1 MEKIELLEKLVE
13 VQEMHI
19 ELMNDFANLQGSL
32 KSLEEVKNR
41 RIADLNNTIEG
52 QSEEIGA
59 LEVENEELKKQIK
72 DLKSQIEDLQKL
84 IPIEVVGQGQ
94 EEKN

>member
-1 MEKIELLEKLVE
+1 MREREIELLEKLVA
-13 VQEMHI
+13 VQEQHI
-19 ELMNDFANLQGSL
+19 ELMQDFANLQGSL

-59 LEVENEELKKQIK
+59 LEVENEELKKQIA
-72 DLKSQIEDLQKL
+72 DLKKQYEELQQSIISIEDCNEQ
-84 IPIEVVGQGQ
+84 
-94 EEKN
+94 N

>member
-1 MEKIELLEKLVE
+1 MKEIELLEKLVD

-59 LEVENEELKKQIK
+59 LEVENEELKKQIA
-72 DLKSQIEDLQKL
+72 DLKKQIEELQKL

-94 EEKN
+94 EEKI

>member
-1 MEKIELLEKLVE
+1 MKEIELLEKLVE

-19 ELMNDFANLQGSL
+19 ELMQDFANLQGSL

-52 QSEEIGA
+52 QSEEIGN
-59 LEVENEELKKQIK
+59 LEVENEELKKQIA
-72 DLKSQIEDLQKL
+72 DLKSQIEELQKL
-84 IPIEVVGQGQ
+84 IPIELVGGQ
-94 EEKN
+94 EEQN